1 MSILGDCTS
10 VKDLWIEQNLRN
22 AAHGQTLAPVAIMPG
37 AIVPAG
43 RRVVHVTH
51 MDGTTETDL
60 EWLARQAELDDYYQ
74 TVHDASY
81 RGQ

>member
-1 MSILGDCTS
+1 MSDFNGCTK
-10 VKDLWIEQNLRN
+10 VKDLAFLENQREFE
-22 AAHGQTLAPVAIMPG
+22 HGQTLAPIAIFPG

-43 RRVVHVTH
+43 RRVVHVQH
-51 MDGTTETDL
+51 SDGTTETDL
-60 EWLARQAELDDYYQ
+60 DWLARQYELEDYYQ